1 MYECFTTVCVEGGMC
16 VCHMHT
22 YAVSME
28 ARRGYESPEIRVADQ
43 CEHCV
48 LGTEH
53 GSSARAAHTLYSY
66 L

>member
-1 MYECFTTVCVEGGMC
+1 MC

-28 ARRGYESPEIRVADQ
+28 ARRGHESPEIRVADQ